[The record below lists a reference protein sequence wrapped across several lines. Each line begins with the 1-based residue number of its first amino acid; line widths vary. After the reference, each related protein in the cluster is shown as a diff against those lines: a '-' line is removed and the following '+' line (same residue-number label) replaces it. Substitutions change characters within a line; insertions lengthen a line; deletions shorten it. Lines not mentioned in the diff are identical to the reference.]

1 MTRESSVSPL
11 STFCLGAV
19 TRSRDNSAPV
29 TVRVAFI
36 AFTECCDTDVEA
48 GVRANES
55 ATRRISR
62 GEVRGER
69 NFVDGL
75 HGVTHYLGR
84 A

>member
-1 MTRESSVSPL
+1 VYVL
-11 STFCLGAV
+11 
-19 TRSRDNSAPV
+19 
-29 TVRVAFI
+29 
-36 AFTECCDTDVEA
+36 
-48 GVRANES
+48 NES